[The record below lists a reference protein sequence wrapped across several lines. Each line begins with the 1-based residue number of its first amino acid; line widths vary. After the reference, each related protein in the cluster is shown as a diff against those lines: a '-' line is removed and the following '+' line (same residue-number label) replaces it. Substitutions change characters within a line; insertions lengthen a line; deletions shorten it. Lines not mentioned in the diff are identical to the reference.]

1 MYPKVS
7 RESTVSFFR
16 VKEKDVRRSDI
27 GSVVSPSGTAGGLC
41 LSCPVGLPGAYDVHC
56 GAQWDCR
63 GLCPSCPLGLPGV
76 YDVLCEAQFDYFKS
90 MIGYVCE
97 TQWDYCRIMM
107 DCKVRDVN

>member
-1 MYPKVS
+1 MS
-7 RESTVSFFR
+7 EL
-16 VKEKDVRRSDI
+16 
-27 GSVVSPSGTAGGLC
+27 PSGTT
-41 LSCPVGLPGAYDVHC
+41 GAYDVHC

-76 YDVLCEAQFDYFKS
+76 YDVLCEAQFGYFKS